1 MLGLVLAQAALAP
14 RPGPLSPGRR
24 LPLAPCHAPCRCARV
39 RCDFSPAYDTTIR
52 HAAQSQK
59 NIAARL
65 ARATSA
71 RPSASLALGRAAPA
85 TDDATGCRTLRP
97 APNPRRRA
105 VAGRRGSG
113 SGAASCDVA
122 AEACCAR
129 RRRYAAADWG
139 QNLRSLPGSLI
150 LRRFASR

>member
-52 HAAQSQK
+52 RAARSQK

-71 RPSASLALGRAAPA
+71 RPSASLALRAAPA

-97 APNPRRRA
+97 APNL
-105 VAGRRGSG
+105 GRR
-113 SGAASCDVA
+113 
-122 AEACCAR
+122 
-129 RRRYAAADWG
+129 
-139 QNLRSLPGSLI
+139 LRVRGRLVRCRS
-150 LRRFASR
+150 

>member
-52 HAAQSQK
+52 RAARSQK

-71 RPSASLALGRAAPA
+71 RPSASLALGRAAPSDGRCLRLPHA
-85 TDDATGCRTLRP
+85 PAGPEPSAGLRGRP
-97 APNPRRRA
+97 AWLRVR
-105 VAGRRGSG
+105 GRLVRCGS
-113 SGAASCDVA
+113 
-122 AEACCAR
+122 
-129 RRRYAAADWG
+129 
-139 QNLRSLPGSLI
+139 
-150 LRRFASR
+150 